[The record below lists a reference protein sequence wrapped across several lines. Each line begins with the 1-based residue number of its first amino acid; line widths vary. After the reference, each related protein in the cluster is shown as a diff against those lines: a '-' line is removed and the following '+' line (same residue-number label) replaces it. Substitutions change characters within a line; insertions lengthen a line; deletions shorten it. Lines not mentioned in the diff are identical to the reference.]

1 MYFIL
6 RCPKCYTY
14 RAGQDKHKS
23 WKCYK
28 CNYSMN
34 RKNTR
39 VQAKPNNIKEV
50 TEIIRLLKEGNI

>member
-1 MYFIL
+1 
-6 RCPKCYTY
+6 
-14 RAGQDKHKS
+14 
-23 WKCYK
+23 
-28 CNYSMN
+28 MN